1 VSLIL
6 LLLLDPAAALD
17 LPGELTDPD
26 EAGVRLALRATGESL
41 ADPSISS
48 VYRPSVFTG
57 GVGVVVPFYSFLQAD
72 VEFSYTRL
80 SGLELSQED
89 STKSEVS
96 ETLELIP
103 ISVVLEAKYPL
114 SRGEMFAGLGP
125 AITPFKAIHSPN
137 EDNDDVTATAGTK
150 IAMEIRAG
158 IRLDTGMIQPPIAPV
173 GGRPVQALD
182 FELYAGRRH
191 QFHLS
196 DEGYDLGAWRAAAGL
211 AARF

>member
-6 LLLLDPAAALD
+6 LLLLDPAAALE
-17 LPGELTDPD
+17 LPGEVTDPE
-26 EAGVRLALRATGESL
+26 EAGIRLALRATGESL

-72 VEFSYTRL
+72 VEVSYSRM
-80 SGLELSQED
+80 SGQELSQSS
-89 STKSEVS
+89 STHSETS
-96 ETLELIP
+96 ETLEIIP
-103 ISVVLEAKYPL
+103 LSVVVEAVYSM

-137 EDNDDVTATAGTK
+137 EDNDGATATVGGKLALE
-150 IAMEIRAG
+150 MRAG
-158 IRLDTGMIQPPIAPV
+158 IRMDTGMIQPPLAAV
-173 GGRPVQALD
+173 EGRPVQALD

-191 QFHLS
+191 QFHLK
-196 DEGYDLGAWRAAAGL
+196 DEGYNLGAWRAAAGL
-211 AARF
+211 AVRF